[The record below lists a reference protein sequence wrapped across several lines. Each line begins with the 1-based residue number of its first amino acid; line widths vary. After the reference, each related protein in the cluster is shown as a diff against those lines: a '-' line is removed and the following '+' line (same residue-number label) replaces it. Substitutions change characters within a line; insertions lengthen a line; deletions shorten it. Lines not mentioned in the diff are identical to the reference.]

1 MNEFVQQSDVTEP
14 VRPRDPTELRADVR
28 AAAQNRPGVY
38 RMVAPD
44 GRVLYVGKSVRVR
57 TRLLS
62 YFRLPPGSKGHEILG
77 HTRSIEWE
85 YAPSEFAAL
94 LTEMK
99 SIKRWRPPYN
109 VVHKRDRAFCFI
121 RLTREAAPR
130 LQAVRRVRADGARY
144 YGPFAGPF
152 RVREAVREISDALEL
167 RDCGGKTPMRFADQL
182 DLFPVDPPAPLCIRG
197 DLGRCLAPC
206 IARVTRPDYLAR
218 ARLAARFLEGK
229 ADAPLER
236 LRRRMDDA
244 AGALNFEYA
253 ATVRDRIQRL
263 EELRDELV
271 GLRDTIE
278 TLSFV
283 YRVNGSEGED
293 RAYVIRRG
301 QVLADVSAPVGPE
314 QTAALRSRAQRLL
327 SGASPSVLSV
337 GETEA
342 TEILMVARWF
352 RLRPGELEST
362 WRPGDPEA
370 DVEVAV

>member
-1 MNEFVQQSDVTEP
+1 MNEIVQQSEVREK
-14 VRPRDPTELRADVR
+14 VRPRAPAALRADVR
-28 AAAQNRPGVY
+28 AAAENRPGVY

-62 YFRLPPGSKGHEILG
+62 YFRLAAGTKGREILS
-77 HTRSIEWE
+77 HTRSNEWE

-94 LTEMK
+94 LAEMK
-99 SIKRWRPPYN
+99 SIKRYRPPYN

-121 RLTREAAPR
+121 RLTRDAAPR

-144 YGPFAGPF
+144 YGPFGGPL
-152 RVREAVREISDALEL
+152 RVREAVREISDVLEL
-167 RDCGGKTPMRFADQL
+167 RDCAEKTPMRFADQF
-182 DLFPVDPPAPLCIRG
+182 DLFPVDAPAPLCLRG

-206 IARVTRPDYLAR
+206 IGRVTRPEYIAR
-218 ARLAARFLEGK
+218 ARLAARFLEGE

-253 ATVRDRIQRL
+253 ATVRDRIHRL

-271 GLRDTIE
+271 GLRETIE

-283 YRVNGSEGED
+283 YRVAGTDGED

-301 QVLADVSAPVGPE
+301 QVLADVPTPAGPE
-314 QTAALRSRAQRLL
+314 QVAALRSRAQRLL

-342 TEILMVARWF
+342 TEILMIARWF
-352 RLRPGELEST
+352 RRRPQELDST
-362 WRPGDPEA
+362 WRLGDPET
-370 DVEVAV
+370 DVELAV